1 MKKKYVISIYV
12 GLVSISILVY
22 IGFVAYSFIVK
33 QCQDKYGLSY
43 NNKRKGLGIP
53 LLPADWSVKERSE
66 NYIGWSGN
74 EKNIGHKRKSV
85 TFSGCSIEG
94 ELDVFRLRNENGKE
108 RLLEIQYSYQKK
120 TESSN
125 VTYTYQIGHYA
136 KSISKITADSLLNA
150 GNKP

>member
-43 NNKRKGLGIP
+43 NNKRKGLGIT

-66 NYIGWSGN
+66 NFVGWSGN
-74 EKNIGHKRKSV
+74 EKNVGHKRKAI
-85 TFSGCSIEG
+85 TFSGCTIEG

-108 RLLEIQYSYQKK
+108 RLLEIQYNYPKK

-125 VTYTYQIGHYA
+125 VTYTYQIGHSA
-136 KSISKITADSLLNA
+136 RSISKIMADSLLNA
-150 GNKP
+150 VNKP